1 MGEGRSNAE
10 GMEPKARGGKKGRR
24 GGAEVRRLRG
34 WEGASRRARSSGD
47 ARKREEVRES
57 IRK

>member
-1 MGEGRSNAE
+1 MGEGPSNAG
-10 GMEPKARGGKKGRR
+10 GMEPKARGGKNGKRE
-24 GGAEVRRLRG
+24 GAEVRRLRG
-34 WEGASRRARSSGD
+34 WGDASRRARRSGD

>member
-1 MGEGRSNAE
+1 MGENRSNAG

-24 GGAEVRRLRG
+24 DGVELRRLRG
-34 WEGASRRARSSGD
+34 REDASRRARRSGD